1 MISAEEKHGRV
12 SVFSRMVQALSAPV
26 AVVLDNIVAIALI
39 FTGLFTPW
47 EAREIGSKDS
57 RES

>member
-26 AVVLDNIVAIALI
+26 AVVLDNVGLLTGVGQYCCHCADLYRALHALGG
-39 FTGLFTPW
+39 T
-47 EAREIGSKDS
+47 
-57 RES
+57 